1 MKEQTKKRNVLVAVV
16 LAIILVGIVG
26 TGLLIKYDYLKSPVN
41 NEETSE
47 QKMSLRLKW
56 LIYSSFAHHLVAA
69 EKGLYA
75 KQGLQVEIK
84 PGGPG
89 IDAIKSVALGEDDI
103 GLASYA
109 QILLARQ
116 QGVPVVAIA
125 EEYIESGVVF
135 MSLKDSGI
143 TKPQDFIGKK
153 VGLIPGSDT
162 GTVYDALMAKE
173 GIDRSKITEIPVG
186 SDMAPL
192 FNNTVDIWT
201 VAFIS
206 NQPIVAE
213 SKGFPVNIIDPKDYG
228 IRVGG
233 NVVFTTE
240 KNLKEKRSEL
250 KRFVRAMIDAI
261 ELSKQMPNEEVV
273 DIVLKYN
280 PKLDRSNELKIWQA
294 TKDYLLSKSSDQTGV
309 MPEETWKQTAEVFNT
324 FGSLK
329 QIPDLQTSYTND
341 LVNEVLAERKSK

>member
-1 MKEQTKKRNVLVAVV
+1 MKEQTKKVKLEIGIRLASVLF
-16 LAIILVGIVG
+16 GIVIAG
-26 TGLLIKYDYLKSPVN
+26 MLIIFGCSNNPSKIEPVA
-41 NEETSE
+41 EK
-47 QKMSLRLKW
+47 QVSLRLKW
-56 LIYSSFAHHLVAA
+56 LIYSSFAQHLVAA
-69 EKGLYA
+69 EKGIYA
-75 KQGLQVEIK
+75 RHGLKVDIR

-89 IDAIKSVALGEDDI
+89 IDAIKSVSLGEDDI

-125 EEYIESGVVF
+125 EEYIDSGVVF

-143 TKPQDFIGKK
+143 TKPQDFAGKK

-162 GTVYDALMAKE
+162 GTVYEAVMAKE
-173 GIDRSKITEIPVG
+173 RIDRSKLTEITVG

-192 FNNTVDIWT
+192 FNRSLDIWT
-201 VAFIS
+201 VGFIS

-240 KNLKEKRSEL
+240 KNLKEKRAEL
-250 KRFVRAMIDAI
+250 KAFVLSMIEAI
-261 ELSKQMPNEEVV
+261 EFSKQMPNEEVV

-280 PKLDRSNELKIWQA
+280 PKLERNSELKIWQA
-294 TKDYLLSKSSDQTGV
+294 TKDHLLSKNPDQTGL
-309 MPEETWKQTAEVFNT
+309 MPEATWRETAEVFNK
-324 FGSLK
+324 FGTLK
-329 QIPDLQTSYTND
+329 QIPDLQSCYTND
-341 LVNEVLAERKSK
+341 LVNEILAERKTK